1 MPELPDRDDGESLRQ
16 PYPIYTGTA
25 NLVAKY
31 ANMTIPQ
38 VMRLD
43 LIDYM
48 ILRRDAFIYSRSR
61 TKEGIEALSEA
72 WAREQTE
79 PDRKSLRQMLGR
91 R

>member
-1 MPELPDRDDGESLRQ
+1 MPELPDRDDGEELRQ
-16 PYPIYTGTA
+16 PYLIYTGTA

-48 ILRRDAFIYSRSR
+48 ILRRDAYIYSLSRS
-61 TKEGIEALSEA
+61 KEGSERLAEA
-72 WAREQTE
+72 WAKEQTE
-79 PDRKSLRQMLGR
+79 PDRKSLRKMLGR